1 MNFNA
6 FLYILAESDRW
17 NDFAETYLRQWDKR
31 LQNWVLNNTT
41 HPVHVVNYE
50 DLRND
55 TVREVEKI
63 LDFLHFP
70 YSHDE
75 LVERLREDFTAFQR
89 VHKNDGFQHFS
100 PEQKEQLRLALEA
113 AVTGARDSGKT
124 RFFRFDDYLESLAGS
139 YHLA

>member
-1 MNFNA
+1 M
-6 FLYILAESDRW
+6 ERW
-17 NDFAETYLRQWDKR
+17 KERTI
-31 LQNWVLNNTT
+31 NWVLNNNT

-100 PEQKEQLRLALEA
+100 PEQKEQLRETITELKA
-113 AVTGARDSGKT
+113 AAKAIGKAT
-124 RFFRFDDYLESLAGS
+124 FFLFDQYLVDLKNI
-139 YHLA
+139 Y